1 MLTDTRIVVSA
12 TEPPRVARSH
22 ALQSID
28 ARWVFAL
35 IILVMS
41 SCSGCGLTE
50 TTASDS
56 QIRPAG
62 GDCEVD
68 AGVVFAG
75 CPSYFCVPLSR
86 LGLTSSDEVESIN
99 SSCECIKPSLVRYA
113 ATSTSVVDG
122 LRLEFVAEDL
132 SENPTPESMHL
143 AVVVTLKL
151 IAGKSKNVTVN
162 FLCAPILG
170 QREP

>member
-1 MLTDTRIVVSA
+1 M
-12 TEPPRVARSH
+12 
-22 ALQSID
+22 
-28 ARWVFAL
+28 FAL

-41 SCSGCGLTE
+41 SCSGCDLTE

-86 LGLTSSDEVESIN
+86 LGLTSSDEIELVN

-113 ATSTSVVDG
+113 ATSTAIVDG
-122 LRLEFVAEDL
+122 LKLEFVAEEHTPDTL
-132 SENPTPESMHL
+132 SQPLHL
-143 AVVVTLKL
+143 AIDVTLKL
-151 IAGKSKNVTVN
+151 GGDKVRTVTIKLIHTQLVAAGE
-162 FLCAPILG
+162 G
-170 QREP
+170 

>member
-1 MLTDTRIVVSA
+1 
-12 TEPPRVARSH
+12 
-22 ALQSID
+22 
-28 ARWVFAL
+28 
-35 IILVMS
+35 
-41 SCSGCGLTE
+41 
-50 TTASDS
+50 
-56 QIRPAG
+56 RPAG

-75 CPSYFCVPLSR
+75 CPCYFCLPLSR
-86 LGLTSSDEVESIN
+86 LGLTSSDEIESIN

-113 ATSTSVVDG
+113 ATPTAIVDG

-132 SENPTPESMHL
+132 SEDPTLEPMHL

-151 IAGKSKNVTVN
+151 IGGKSKSVTVN
-162 FLCAPILG
+162 FLCAPILS